1 MAARVNRPLVSKYE
15 EVRQNVQTFNEVL
28 KGQQSLQANLL
39 RFKSWYYVPELDA
52 VAPSKFIGFADMT
65 GDYYEANRKG
75 GLNGGLTDPRLS
87 RWFQGVKQGSSE
99 YRYVFDKVHQL
110 LADNGKAFRKKPH
123 LRFNAPPGW
132 KVPAEG
138 IGIANNNLYIGGE
151 WVDSS
156 GGSSYEVRNPAH
168 RYHVLAEVQA
178 AGVEDAEKAI
188 SAAAE
193 AASGWADTPAPQRAD
208 VLYRVHELM
217 RERFEE
223 FARLITLEEGKS
235 LPDARGEV
243 QRSLNIIQYAA
254 GEGRRMFG
262 YTTPSETRDTVA
274 YTLRRPLGV
283 VAIITPWNF
292 PLAIPAW
299 KIAPAL
305 ICGNVVVFKPASS
318 TPLSAIKLTETFI
331 EAGLP
336 PGVLNLV
343 TGPGG
348 SVGNY
353 MVNHPDIAGISFTG
367 STEIGAKLYSQ
378 AAATL
383 KKVQCEMGGKN
394 AVIVL
399 ADADMEQAVGSVAVA
414 AFGSTGQRCTA
425 TSRVIVEESVM
436 DSFLEG
442 LVERTKKMTVGD
454 GLDSCDVGP
463 VASEGQFE
471 KIMEYIN
478 IGKAEGANLL
488 HGGGALTG
496 PEFEGGLYIEPTIFT
511 NVEPAMRIAQEEIFG
526 PVLTV
531 FSCRDLAHAIEISNN
546 VQFGLSSS
554 IYTKDLPKAFRYI
567 EDVEAGMV
575 HVNAPTLG
583 GEVHLPFGGS
593 KASGVGP
600 REQGTEAVNFFS
612 EVVTVYVDY
621 SGGAG

>member
-1 MAARVNRPLVSKYE
+1 MAEKVNRPLVTKYE
-15 EVRQNVQTFNEVL
+15 QVRENVQTFNEVL
-28 KGQQSLQANLL
+28 KGLESLQANLL

-52 VAPSKFIGFADMT
+52 VAPSKFIGFAEMT

-87 RWFQGVKQGSSE
+87 RWFQEVEQDSKE
-99 YRYVFDKVHQL
+99 YRHIFDKVQQL

-123 LRFNAPPGW
+123 LRFNAPSGW
-132 KVPAEG
+132 KTPVEDLG
-138 IGIANNNLYIGGE
+138 ISNRNLYIGGE

-156 GGSSYEVRNPAH
+156 AGSSYEVRNPAH

-178 AGVEDAEKAI
+178 AGVADAERAVS
-188 SAAAE
+188 SATE
-193 AASGWADTPAPQRAD
+193 AASLWAATPAPQRAD
-208 VLYRVHELM
+208 VLYRAHELM
-217 RERFEE
+217 RDRREE

-235 LPDARGEV
+235 LPDARAEV

-283 VAIITPWNF
+283 VAVITPWNF

-305 ICGNVVVFKPASS
+305 ICGNAVVFKPASS
-318 TPLSAIKLTETFI
+318 TPLSAIKLTETFV

-336 PGVLNLV
+336 RGVLNLV

-348 SVGNY
+348 SVGSY

-367 STEIGAKLYSQ
+367 STEIGTGLYAQ
-378 AAATL
+378 AASTL

-399 ADADMEQAVGSVAVA
+399 ADADMEQAVGSVAIA

-425 TSRVIVEESVM
+425 TSRVIVEESAM
-436 DSFLEG
+436 DTFLEG
-442 LVERTKKMTVGD
+442 LVERTKGLTVGD
-454 GLDSCDVGP
+454 GLDSNDVGP
-463 VASEGQFE
+463 VASEDQFQ
-471 KIMEYIN
+471 KIMEYIE
-478 IGKAEGANLL
+478 IGKEEGANLL
-488 HGGGALTG
+488 HGGGALTE
-496 PEFEGGLYIEPTIFT
+496 PEFGGGLYIEPTIFT
-511 NVEPAMRIAQEEIFG
+511 DVDPGMRIAKEEIFG

-554 IYTKDLPKAFRYI
+554 IYTRDLPKAFRYI

-593 KASGVGP
+593 KASGIGP

-612 EVVTVYVDY
+612 EVVTVYVDFN
-621 SGGAG
+621 SGPA

>member
-1 MAARVNRPLVSKYE
+1 MAERVNHPLVTKYD

-28 KGQQSLQANLL
+28 KGLESLQANLL
-39 RFKSWYYVPELDA
+39 RFKSWYYLPELDA

-65 GDYYEANRKG
+65 GDYYQANRKG

-87 RWFQGVKQGSSE
+87 RWFQEVEEGSNE
-99 YRYVFDKVHQL
+99 YQHVFDKVQQL
-110 LADNGKAFRKKPH
+110 LADNGKAFKKKPH

-132 KVPAEG
+132 KAPVGNLG
-138 IGIANNNLYIGGE
+138 ITNRNLYIGGE
-151 WVDSS
+151 WVDSTAD
-156 GGSSYEVRNPAH
+156 SSYEVRNPAH

-178 AGVEDAEKAI
+178 AGVEDAERAV
-188 SAAAE
+188 AAATD
-193 AASGWADTPAPQRAD
+193 AASSWAATPAPQRAD
-208 VLYRVHELM
+208 ILYRVHELM
-217 RERFEE
+217 RDRREE

-235 LPDARGEV
+235 LPDARAEV

-283 VAIITPWNF
+283 VAVITPWNF

-305 ICGNVVVFKPASS
+305 ICGNAVVFKPASS

-348 SVGNY
+348 SVGSY
-353 MVNHPDIAGISFTG
+353 LVNHPDIAGISFTG
-367 STEIGAKLYSQ
+367 STEIGTGLYAQ
-378 AAATL
+378 AASTL

-399 ADADMEQAVGSVAVA
+399 ADADMEQAVGSVAIA

-425 TSRVIVEESVM
+425 TSRVIVEESAM
-436 DSFLEG
+436 DTFLEG
-442 LVERTKKMTVGD
+442 LVERTKGLTVGD
-454 GLDSCDVGP
+454 GLDSHDVGP
-463 VASEGQFE
+463 VVSEGQFQ

-478 IGKAEGANLL
+478 IGKEEGANLL

-496 PEFEGGLYIEPTIFT
+496 PEFGGGLYIEPTIFT
-511 NVEPAMRIAQEEIFG
+511 DVDPGMRIAKEEIFG

-531 FSCRDLAHAIEISNN
+531 FSCRDLAHAIDISNN

-554 IYTKDLPKAFRYI
+554 IYTRDLPKAFRYI

-612 EVVTVYVDY
+612 EVVTVYVDFN
-621 SGGAG
+621 GGPA

>member
-1 MAARVNRPLVSKYE
+1 MRKRVRPRLVESYEGARENAQR
-15 EVRQNVQTFNEVL
+15 FNEVL
-28 KGQQSLQANLL
+28 KDIEGLQANLL
-39 RFKSWYYVPELDA
+39 RFRSWYYVPELDA

-65 GDYYEANRKG
+65 GEFYEANRKG
-75 GLNGGLTDPRLS
+75 SLNGGLTEPRLG
-87 RWFQGVKQGSSE
+87 RWFRETEQDSE
-99 YRYVFDKVHQL
+99 EYEAVFDMVRGL
-110 LADNGKAFRKKPH
+110 LADCGKELKQKPH
-123 LRFNAPPGW
+123 LKFNVPPWWNVSIKGL
-132 KVPAEG
+132 G
-138 IGIANNNLYIGGE
+138 IENTNLHVGGE
-151 WVDSS
+151 WVDSTS
-156 GGSSYEVRNPAH
+156 GSSYQIRNPAH
-168 RYHVLAEVQA
+168 RQEVLAEVQA
-178 AGVEDAEKAI
+178 AGVEDAERAI
-188 SAAAE
+188 VAAKE
-193 AASGWADTPAPQRAD
+193 AAPGWAATPAPQRAD
-208 VLYRVHELM
+208 VLYRAHELM
-217 RERFEE
+217 SERFEE

-235 LPDARGEV
+235 LPDARAEV

-274 YTLRRPLGV
+274 YTVRRPLGV
-283 VAIITPWNF
+283 VAVITPWNF
-292 PLAIPAW
+292 PLAIPSW

-305 ICGNVVVFKPASS
+305 ICGNTVVFKPASS
-318 TPLSAIKLTETFI
+318 TPLSAIKLMETFV

-348 SVGNY
+348 SVGDY
-353 MVNHPDIAGISFTG
+353 MVKHPDVAGISFTG

-399 ADADMEQAVGSVAVA
+399 ADADMEQAAGSVALA

-425 TSRVIVEESVM
+425 TSRVIVEKSAM
-436 DSFLEG
+436 DAFLEG
-442 LVERTKKMTVGD
+442 LVERTKGMSVGD
-454 GLDSCDVGP
+454 GMASCDVGP

-471 KIMEYIN
+471 KIMEYIQ
-478 IGKAEGANLL
+478 IGKDEGAKLL

-496 PEFEGGLYIEPTIFT
+496 PEFDGGLYIEPTIFT
-511 NVEPAMRIAQEEIFG
+511 GVEPGMRIAREEIFG

-531 FSCRDLAHAIEISNN
+531 FSARDLADAIEISNN
-546 VQFGLSSS
+546 VEFGLSSS

-621 SGGAG
+621 GGG